1 MFFPFKY
8 DMVTRPPHLKL
19 LFISFPNKIY
29 TMTIIAEIGTAHS
42 GDLSKAF
49 ELIDASKEAGAD
61 CVKFQWV
68 YADEILHPDTGFVDL
83 PNGRTRLY
91 DNFKAL
97 ECNQE
102 FYAQCMEY
110 ARKKNI
116 LFACSPFGLKS
127 LKELAELKPDAIK
140 IASPEVNHYPMLKD
154 CSRFYRK
161 IPLILSSGVS
171 KLGDIEKAMELIDAS
186 ENKRAEDMKMPA
198 LTLLHC
204 LTFYPAP
211 EDEYNVRCVK
221 TLGQVLGIP
230 TGISDHSMDPV
241 LVPVLSV
248 AMGGAMI
255 EKHITLSRKDS
266 GLDDPVALEPE
277 MFKLMVHSVH
287 QAEAVLRHSGENEIY
302 RQLAYEYPME
312 KINSI
317 LGTGIKKLA
326 PAESANYGRTNR
338 SLHYM
343 RSMKKGEKIGN
354 GDVSVL
360 RTEKILTPGIS
371 PEFKELI
378 TGAVLTKNVENGA
391 GVKLED
397 FIEKKRKNCGTKSRP
412 QLKF

>member
-1 MFFPFKY
+1 
-8 DMVTRPPHLKL
+8 
-19 LFISFPNKIY
+19 
-29 TMTIIAEIGTAHS
+29 MTIIAEIGTAHS
-42 GDLSKAF
+42 GDLTKAF

-91 DNFKAL
+91 DNFKTL

-102 FYAQCMEY
+102 FYAKCMEY

-127 LKELAELKPDAIK
+127 LRELAELKPDAIK
-140 IASPEVNHYPMLKD
+140 IASPEVNHYPMLNA
-154 CSRFYRK
+154 CSEFYGK

-171 KLGDIEKAMELIDAS
+171 KLGDIEKAIDILECTEKKECAP
-186 ENKRAEDMKMPA
+186 MKMPV

-211 EDEYNVRCVK
+211 EDEYNVRCVN
-221 TLGQVLGIP
+221 TLGKIFGVP

-248 AMGGAMI
+248 AMGGTMI

-302 RQLAYEYPME
+302 RQLEYEYPRE
-312 KINSI
+312 KLESI
-317 LGTGIKKLA
+317 LGTGVKKLA
-326 PAESANYGRTNR
+326 PAEKSNYGRTNR

-343 RSMKKGEKIGN
+343 RSMKKGEKIGTA
-354 GDVSVL
+354 DISVL
-360 RTEKILTPGIS
+360 RTEKILTPGIG
-371 PEFKELI
+371 PEFLELV
-378 TGAVLTKNVENGA
+378 TGAVLTKDVENGA
-391 GVKLED
+391 GVRLED
-397 FIEKKRKNCGTKSRP
+397 FIEK
-412 QLKF
+412 